1 MWSLLHRPRLP
12 AHRGDYKAFLLTSK
26 KRIIVF
32 IDGFN
37 LYHAIDALH
46 KDHLK
51 WLNLRSLSEAF
62 SKNSTEQIETVYYF
76 TALATWLPE
85 CMQRH
90 KAYIK
95 ALESQNVTTVFG
107 HFKKKNVKCN
117 VCQSKWITREEKES
131 DVNIAIYL
139 LNEAHLDNFDKAF
152 IITADSDLVPAIQ
165 MALDTFSE
173 KEIVVLTPPNRY
185 RIAREIRSKVE
196 TIKIRE
202 KHLKNNL
209 LPAILYNEDGT
220 VMIKRPEKYK
230 C

>member
-1 MWSLLHRPRLP
+1 MTP
-12 AHRGDYKAFLLTSK
+12 K

-37 LYHAIDALH
+37 LYHAIDALQQ
-46 KDHLK
+46 DHLK
-51 WLNLRSLSEAF
+51 WLDLRSLSEAF
-62 SKNSTEQIETVYYF
+62 SKKSTEQIITVYYF

-90 KAYIK
+90 KTYIK
-95 ALESQNVTTVFG
+95 ALDTKNVTTVFG
-107 HFKKKNVKCN
+107 HFKKKQAKCN
-117 VCQSKWITREEKES
+117 ACKSTWITREEKES

-152 IITADSDLVPAIQ
+152 VVTADSDLVPAIQ
-165 MALDTFSE
+165 MVLDTFPK
-173 KEIVVLTPPNRY
+173 KEIVVLTPPKRY
-185 RIAREIRSKVE
+185 QIAREIRSKVE

-209 LPAILYNEDGT
+209 LADVIYDENGNIT
-220 VMIKRPEKYK
+220 VNRPLKYK
-230 C
+230 IPKIQ

>member
-1 MWSLLHRPRLP
+1 LI
-12 AHRGDYKAFLLTSK
+12 SK

-37 LYHAIDALH
+37 LYHAIDTLH
-46 KDHLK
+46 QDHLK
-51 WLNLRSLSEAF
+51 WLDLRSLSEAF
-62 SKNSTEQIETVYYF
+62 SKKSTEQIETVYYF
-76 TALATWLPE
+76 TALATWLPD

-95 ALESQNVTTVFG
+95 ALESRNVTTVFG
-107 HFKKKNVKCN
+107 HFKKKNAKCN

-152 IITADSDLVPAIQ
+152 VITADSDLVPAIQ
-165 MALDTFSE
+165 MVLDTFPE

-185 RIAREIRSKVE
+185 QIAREIRSKVE

-209 LPAILYNEDGT
+209 FPNIVYDENSIEI
-220 VMIKRPEKYK
+220 VQKPQKYK
-230 C
+230 Y